1 MAIERELKL
10 TLPGDLPAAR
20 ADALISH
27 LDRLPGAEARGER
40 HLVNRYFD
48 TPELALARA
57 KAALR
62 LRYVARDG
70 HAGQWL
76 QTLKSVG
83 EAHNGLHVRH
93 EWEQAV
99 HGEALE
105 LAPLIAACDVEQTAA
120 LLREEGEKVV
130 AQFETNFMRRLWRY
144 VAGDGTAVEIAF
156 DRGEVAVQADGV
168 RHTEPLVEVELE
180 LLDAPDDDRE
190 GQGERML
197 HALAQDLRAVLPEL
211 HGDNVSK
218 AQRGYRLRQKVLG
231 A

>member
-10 TLPGDLPAAR
+10 ALPGDLPTAR
-20 ADALISH
+20 ADALVAH
-27 LDRLPGAEARGER
+27 LDHLPGAQARGER

-48 TPELALARA
+48 TPSLALANA

-62 LRYVARDG
+62 LRFVGRDG

-83 EAHNGLHVRH
+83 EARDGLHVRH
-93 EWEQAV
+93 EWELAV

-105 LAPLIAACDVEQTAA
+105 LPQLIAACDVPATAD
-120 LLREEGEKVV
+120 LLRAEGANVV
-130 AQFETNFMRRLWRY
+130 PQFETNFVRRLWRY
-144 VAGDGTAVEIAF
+144 IAGDGTAVEIAF
-156 DRGEVAVQADGV
+156 DRGEVAVEADGK
-168 RHTEPLVEVELE
+168 RHAEPLVEVELE

-190 GQGERML
+190 SQGERML
-197 HALAQDLRAVLPEL
+197 HALARNLRDVLPEL
-211 HGDNVSK
+211 HSDNVSK

-231 A
+231 H